1 MDNIKPIL
9 HTIVHGDTLYDLAI
23 KYNTTVQNIIDTNL
37 AINPYSLRVEQSIYI
52 FPNYGKNNI

>member
-37 AINPYSLRVEQSIYI
+37 AINPYSLRVGQSIYI
-52 FPNYGKNNI
+52 FPN